1 MDQLKSNSVS
11 EQATYQPKR
20 KFTLEIVVGLFSLVA
35 LVAAGYLCVNLGGL
49 DLNSANNYY
58 LKAEF
63 NDVSGLKNGASVEIS
78 GVKIGEVT
86 QIDLAESKAQA
97 IITLKLINEV
107 QIQDDDIAMIRT
119 KGIIGDRYVKF
130 SRGAS
135 ESYLKPGATIYETE
149 SVVDL
154 EDIIGKFVHN
164 FGGEDKPA
172 EETPKAESLLQ

>member
-1 MDQLKSNSVS
+1 MAQSKSNSGS
-11 EQATYQPKR
+11 EQITYQPQR
-20 KFTLEIVVGLFSLVA
+20 KFTLEVIVGLFSLVA
-35 LVAAGYLCVNLGGL
+35 LLAAGYLCVNLGGL

-63 NDVSGLKNGASVEIS
+63 NDVSGLKKGASVEIS

-86 QIDLAESKAQA
+86 EINLAESKAQA
-97 IITLKLINEV
+97 IITLKLTNDV

-135 ESYLKPGATIYETE
+135 ESYLKAGDTIYETE

-164 FGGEDKPA
+164 FGSEDKPA
-172 EETPKAESLLQ
+172 DEKAKTESLLE